1 MDFAFQRGSQ
11 WPVHLPSVPSM
22 LVQAGS
28 ILLQLSDCVSY
39 CADQVGVLGFL
50 PTLHIFQPVF
60 GENWKVNSLTALV
73 LFVFTSSMLL
83 GSWPK
88 TAVSFLSFTFQS
100 RVLLELWWP
109 LGALSWLCWPIPV
122 TFCCCDKKPWP
133 ETIQGRDCFDL
144 QFQRARWPEWQ
155 VEHERKSRMLRNHPS
170 TVQRKWGEGY
180 FKKTTLPTVMYF
192 CQWGS

>member
-1 MDFAFQRGSQ
+1 MCFLLRRAGRGTRVFTHSS
-11 WPVHLPSVPSM
+11 HFSASVWWELEGKFP
-22 LVQAGS
+22 
-28 ILLQLSDCVSY
+28 
-39 CADQVGVLGFL
+39 
-50 PTLHIFQPVF
+50 
-60 GENWKVNSLTALV
+60 NSLGVVCFYILNAAWVMTKDSCL
-73 LFVFTSSMLL
+73 
-83 GSWPK
+83 
-88 TAVSFLSFTFQS
+88 FLSFTFQS

-180 FKKTTLPTVMYF
+180 LKKPLYP
-192 CQWGS
+192 Q